1 MRSITAVIIDNET
14 ESIQKLKQFTAD
26 NQLIIEVISFAKNI
40 KESIDTIKNFKPEL
54 VFVNASE
61 ENFENY
67 NLFLELDFNLPKLV
81 FMGNDKAN
89 AYKAM
94 KLNAV
99 DFILKPLDG
108 NDFILAIYKAI
119 KAIEMELIFQNQKV
133 QQINTINSMYQS
145 NNYVAVASIDKIEL
159 IKTEDIIYC
168 KAEGKYTEFNLSN
181 GTKILSSKNLGE
193 YKNALESGSF
203 FRIHHSYVVNI
214 KHIIKITKKDGY
226 YCEFINGDKLPIAK
240 RRQDEFLKFIK
251 L

>member
-1 MRSITAVIIDNET
+1 MRSITAVIIENEID
-14 ESIQKLKQFTAD
+14 SIQKLKQFSHE
-26 NQLIIEVISFAKNI
+26 NNLIIDVISFPNNI
-40 KESIDTIKNFKPEL
+40 KESIEIIKDAKPEL
-54 VFVNASE
+54 IFINSTE

-67 NLFLELDFNLPKLV
+67 NLFLELDFNLPKMV
-81 FMGNDKAN
+81 FMSSELEF

-99 DFILKPLDG
+99 DFLLKPLNE
-108 NDFILAIYKAI
+108 NDFIIAIYKAM
-119 KAIEMELIFQNQKV
+119 KLIEMEQIFQNQKV
-133 QQINTINSMYQS
+133 QQINTINSLYQS

-159 IKTEDIIYC
+159 LKTDDIIYC
-168 KAEGKYTEFNLSN
+168 KAEGKYTEFHLLN

-193 YKNALESGSF
+193 YKNILESGSF
-203 FRIHHSYVVNI
+203 FRIHHSYVINI
-214 KHIIKITKKDGY
+214 KHILKITKKDGY

>member
-1 MRSITAVIIDNET
+1 MRSITAVIIENEID
-14 ESIQKLKQFTAD
+14 SIQKLKQFSHE
-26 NQLIIEVISFAKNI
+26 NNLIIDVISFPNNI
-40 KESIDTIKNFKPEL
+40 KESIEIIKNAKPEL
-54 VFVNASE
+54 IFINSTE

-67 NLFLELDFNLPKLV
+67 NLFLELDFNLPKMV
-81 FMGNDKAN
+81 FMSNELEF

-99 DFILKPLDG
+99 DFLLKPLSE
-108 NDFILAIYKAI
+108 NDFIIAIYKAM
-119 KAIEMELIFQNQKV
+119 KLIEMEQIFQNQKV
-133 QQINTINSMYQS
+133 QQINTINSLYQS

-159 IKTEDIIYC
+159 LKTDDIIYC
-168 KAEGKYTEFNLSN
+168 KAEGKYTEFHLLN

-193 YKNALESGSF
+193 YKNILESGSF
-203 FRIHHSYVVNI
+203 FRIHHSYVINI
-214 KHIIKITKKDGY
+214 KHILKITKKDGY